1 MMQAPNLWNLH
12 DPARVGELDGP
23 DVRRILVE
31 CEMRAS
37 SVIVRDV
44 AGQDATQVV
53 FAEDEN
59 MIPTL
64 APDRTDEPLREGILP
79 RAVRGRE
86 DFLDPQALYSVPKRL
101 AVNAVTVAQ
110 EIRRRGVVREGFHDL
125 LSGPLGGISALI
137 GGRPP
142 VGRPES
148 SISTRGSD
156 AAASAGRY
164 RGSPPNRKGRSGS
177 RWSRSVIIGP
187 KFSPGRDQQIN
198 HLRAG
203 RGFWRRTGPTRDA
216 PAPRR
221 VLPNAP
227 RVTRCSCG

>member
-1 MMQAPNLWNLH
+1 MMQAPNFWNLH

-31 CEMRAS
+31 REIRAS

-59 MIPTL
+59 MMQTL
-64 APDRTDEPLREGILP
+64 APDRPDEPLREGILP

-110 EIRRRGVVREGFHDL
+110 EIGRRGVVREGFHDL
-125 LSGPLGGISALI
+125 LSGPLGGGMLGHI
-137 GGRPP
+137 
-142 VGRPES
+142 EM
-148 SISTRGSD
+148 D
-156 AAASAGRY
+156 
-164 RGSPPNRKGRSGS
+164 
-177 RWSRSVIIGP
+177 
-187 KFSPGRDQQIN
+187 
-198 HLRAG
+198 
-203 RGFWRRTGPTRDA
+203 DA
-216 PAPRR
+216 PAMVSEYEENEEDTQVRGGNRAEVERDEVPDMVGEEGPPGLRR
-221 VLPNAP
+221 QGAP
-227 RVTRCSCG
+227 LRHQPGGRCARRR

>member
-1 MMQAPNLWNLH
+1 MQAPDFWNLH

-31 CEMRAS
+31 REIRAS

-44 AGQDATQVV
+44 AGQDSTQVV

-59 MIPTL
+59 IMQTL

-110 EIRRRGVVREGFHDL
+110 EIGRRGVVREGFHDL
-125 LSGPLGGISALI
+125 LSG
-137 GGRPP
+137 
-142 VGRPES
+142 
-148 SISTRGSD
+148 
-156 AAASAGRY
+156 
-164 RGSPPNRKGRSGS
+164 
-177 RWSRSVIIGP
+177 
-187 KFSPGRDQQIN
+187 
-198 HLRAG
+198 
-203 RGFWRRTGPTRDA
+203 